1 MPNTTSQRTDTL
13 ILLLIGLLLGVA
25 LGLWLSRKP
34 QPDTDPRDPKPP
46 AGKYYDP
53 TAGTAPD
60 KVLLME
66 TDAEAKAG

>member
-1 MPNTTSQRTDTL
+1 MQDHSPSETKLVIILTL
-13 ILLLIGLLLGVA
+13 AFALGLV
-25 LGLWLSRKP
+25 LGLWLSRNS